1 MPAHAIVVLC
11 PKRPDLFGQPVLG
24 HVAWGFELPTHEWVI
39 GAVEGDGW
47 KHGNG
52 VNGFWSRKVPSLN
65 HALQHFAHMQYQ
77 DAEYNYVKILR
88 VTDNVFP
95 DPDGALHVMK
105 WVSGQKYELFGRNC
119 MNSAYDILRA
129 FSRGGNFNGK
139 ILPTPDLN
147 WIPNGWYN
155 EIKVPDSD
163 FRYLPT
169 PTESVHA
176 FGTSNDAAD
185 DVMADMAATC
195 PDWRNADSDDFLAID
210 ASATEAADK
219 AAVNVAEPT
228 AETTD

>member
-1 MPAHAIVVLC
+1 
-11 PKRPDLFGQPVLG
+11 
-24 HVAWGFELPTHEWVI
+24 
-39 GAVEGDGW
+39 
-47 KHGNG
+47 
-52 VNGFWSRKVPSLN
+52 
-65 HALQHFAHMQYQ
+65 MQYQ

-169 PTESVHA
+169 PTELVHA

-195 PDWRNADSDDFLAID
+195 PDWRNVDSDDFLAID